1 MLALNWLF
9 SMGSGAILLQK
20 MKWTGSVEKRLHSL
34 FWISVLGTF
43 FVSFLGGFLG
53 AANGAQYGA
62 QVVEAIMPTAKL
74 ILYPLRFLAIL
85 LIAFRIDYRNLS
97 TFYKFIAIILYAS
110 IFFLIVTSIFSYLG

>member
-43 FVSFLGGFLG
+43 FVSFLDGFLG
-53 AANGAQYGA
+53 AANGT